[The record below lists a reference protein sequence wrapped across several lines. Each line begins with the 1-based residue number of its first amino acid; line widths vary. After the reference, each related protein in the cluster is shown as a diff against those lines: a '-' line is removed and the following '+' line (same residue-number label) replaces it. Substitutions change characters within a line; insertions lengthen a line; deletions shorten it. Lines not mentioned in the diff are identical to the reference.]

1 MVPCPLFYQ
10 RSHVTENRCKAI
22 LLWLHLHFLC
32 QANSSNS
39 AFASCKSLVSKPSVN
54 QL

>member
-1 MVPCPLFYQ
+1 MGVEKESGSTLF
-10 RSHVTENRCKAI
+10 SGAGCWVLFLLLPHV
-22 LLWLHLHFLC
+22 LF

-39 AFASCKSLVSKPSVN
+39 AFASCKSLVSNPSVN